1 MVFEAIKMK
10 EEKDLFF
17 NNKDEEKK
25 LGCIGYLRGD
35 FGGGGREFWT
45 TWFQHNFGE
54 RNDEKFKFIFDAVIN
69 KMRAPCGVLFDR
81 ESMRVPYTAA
91 MQNFPSLRRTVG
103 ISCFD
108 TGLRIL
114 SSLYSYARRL

>member
-1 MVFEAIKMK
+1 MKTDTSIFPQRNQKKGDDDLVLEAIKMK

-54 RNDEKFKFIFDAVIN
+54 RNDKKFKFIFDAVIN
-69 KMRAPCGVLFDR
+69 KMREPCGIRACF
-81 ESMRVPYTAA
+81 
-91 MQNFPSLRRTVG
+91 
-103 ISCFD
+103 SCPA
-108 TGLRIL
+108 I
-114 SSLYSYARRL
+114 